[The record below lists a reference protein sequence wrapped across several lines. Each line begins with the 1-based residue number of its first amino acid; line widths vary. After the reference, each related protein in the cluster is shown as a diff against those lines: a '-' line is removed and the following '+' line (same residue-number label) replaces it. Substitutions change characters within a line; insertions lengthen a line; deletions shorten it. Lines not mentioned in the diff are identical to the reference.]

1 MKLLWFIPTY
11 GDSRYI
17 GSSIGARDTSYDYL
31 KQVAQAVDHLG
42 YYGALLPTGRT
53 CEDAWVI
60 ASALATET
68 KNMKFLVAVRP
79 GLTLPSVSARMAATL
94 DRISNGRL
102 LVNVVAGGD
111 PVELASDGI
120 FHTHDERYT
129 ITDEFLDIWRKLSME
144 EDQFSYEGNH
154 YKVENSNL
162 FLKSKQRPYPEL
174 YFGGSSSAGQAVA
187 VNHADV
193 YLTWGEPPA
202 QVAEKINQMKTL
214 AKNHGRTLRFG
225 IRLHVVVR
233 ETEAEAWQ
241 VAHDLI
247 KHVTEESIQAALQV
261 FKRFDSEGQ
270 KRMTQ
275 LHQGRKDQ
283 LEISP
288 NLWAGIGLLR
298 GGAGTAIVG
307 SPEIVAARIKEYQ
320 DLGIEE
326 FIFSGYPHL
335 EEAYRFAELVFPL
348 LNYPPKA
355 DKKEIHT
362 PYVSPFGEIKAAVDR
377 N

>member
-17 GSSIGARDTSYDYL
+17 GSSIGARDTSYEYL
-31 KQVAQAVDHLG
+31 RQVAQAIDHLG

-68 KNMKFLVAVRP
+68 KQMKFLVAIRP
-79 GLTLPSVSARMAATL
+79 GLTLPSVSARMTATL
-94 DRISNGRL
+94 DRISNGRVL
-102 LVNVVAGGD
+102 INVVAGGD

-120 FHTHDERYT
+120 FQAHDERYAVT
-129 ITDEFLDIWRKLSME
+129 NEFLEIWRKLST
-144 EDQFSYEGNH
+144 EDHQFSYEGKH
-154 YKVENSNL
+154 YQVEDSNL
-162 FLKSKQRPYPEL
+162 FLKSIQRPYPEL
-174 YFGGSSSAGQAVA
+174 YFGGSSPAGQAVA

-193 YLTWGEPPA
+193 YLTWGESPI
-202 QVAEKINQMKTL
+202 QVGEKIRHMKTL
-214 AKNHGRTLRFG
+214 AESHGRNLRFG
-225 IRLHVVVR
+225 IRMHVIVR
-233 ETEAEAWQ
+233 ETEAEAWH
-241 VAHDLI
+241 VANDMI
-247 KHVTEESIQAALQV
+247 KHVTDESIQAALKV
-261 FKRFDSEGQ
+261 FNRFDSEGQ
-270 KRMTQ
+270 KRMTD
-275 LHQGRKDQ
+275 LHQGNRDR

-307 SPEIVAARIKEYQ
+307 SPEIVAERIREYQ

-326 FIFSGYPHL
+326 FILSGYPHL

-348 LNYPPKA
+348 LNYQQKST
-355 DKKEIHT
+355 KNNGHT
-362 PYVSPFGEIKAAVDR
+362 PYVSPFGEIKAAVEK